1 MLDDELSDAP
11 SRSATLYMTRQVIM
25 HAGPGPARD
34 PPAGVDG
41 VRSFDPQGGGWRA
54 ISYPLDGADRS
65 MFFYDAATDT
75 KLGQWTLPRPQSSAE
90 NCTIHNYNVVPL
102 RSGRYVRSA
111 ATTRPAPGSP
121 TSPTRPA
128 R

>member
-25 HAGPGPARD
+25 HTGPGPARD
-34 PPAGVDG
+34 PP
-41 VRSFDPQGGGWRA
+41 GGGWRA

-111 ATTRPAPGSP
+111 ATTRPAP
-121 TSPTRPA
+121 
-128 R
+128 